1 MVSTKELKNIAK
13 EKKLK
18 NYHNLS
24 KEDLSRI
31 LKIPIFLTKRY
42 YQNIAKDRNLKNYHN
57 LKKADLI
64 QLLNMKPEIPISE
77 KPEKPIP
84 KPEKPIS
91 EKPIPA
97 PRRKPIPAPRRKP
110 ISEKPIPA
118 PRRKPIPKPEKPI
131 PEKPIP
137 APRRKPIPKP
147 EKPIPAPRRN
157 PPTIQKAID
166 TMLGW
171 VDWFRESG
179 KKITQPISSALNTL
193 RKKINTLFEEK
204 FEVRDGQSALSQF
217 TREKIIDGKPGY
229 DPKTFFQKTRNILI
243 KFFQENQN
251 TKMKMIL
258 ICQMQKTDLTTGE
271 TIEVEADFHSDIEI
285 NIAEKDKNKLLDKMI
300 ARIEEVLA
308 NFQQS
313 GSNWVF
319 QEIQRLEIHF
329 ANWKPIRGSTFIPL
343 PTKFKNKRAVVNIKN
358 EDNQCFKWCIARA
371 LNPVDKNPNR
381 ITKELIEQAK
391 SLNWNGLK
399 FPVGLKAIKIFET
412 NNPSISINVFG
423 FEDEVYPLKIS
434 KEKRINNIDLLVIS
448 DEKKQ
453 HYCLINNLSRLIRSS
468 LTNHNGPVEICRS
481 CLNHFPDKDKLQNH
495 EKYCFQNEAIKIE
508 MPKEGSSI
516 SFKHHNRAIKVPFV
530 VYADFEAFTKEIQ
543 PIPQNDRVSFTQKYQ
558 HHQPSGF
565 CYKIVGQNIKRCALF
580 RAKENEDV
588 SRKFVEM
595 LEEDIKNIFK
605 QFNFSKKMLP
615 LTTQELREFLKAKI
629 CWICQKKFQENDKK
643 VRDHDHFTGKFRGAA
658 HNQCNLQFKKPKFTP
673 VIFHNLSGY
682 DAHLF
687 VKNLGVSEGNIKCIP
702 NNEEKYISFS
712 KEIVVD
718 SYDKDGKK
726 VEVKHEIRFLDSF
739 KFMASS
745 LGGLVDNLKKSGL
758 DKFVYLEKEFKEKFE
773 LLTQKGIYPYDY
785 MNSLEKFS
793 ETQLPAKED
802 FYSKLNDCGVT
813 DKEYDYAQT
822 IWEKFG
828 IKNLG
833 EYHDLYLKTDVL
845 LLADVFE
852 EFRNI
857 CMENYSL
864 DPAWYNTSPGLS
876 WDALLKHSKVKLEL
890 LTDPDMLLM
899 FEKGIRGG
907 ISMISN
913 RHGRANN
920 KYMKEKFDSS
930 QPSKFVPYLDANNL
944 YGWAMMKPLPV
955 GDFHWMTNEELKN
968 WRDYPCVLE
977 VDLEYPEELHEAHN
991 DYPLAPE
998 RLKINKVEK
1007 LIPTLLKK
1015 EKYVLHGQNL
1025 KLYLELGLKLKWIHR
1040 GIKFREKPWMK
1051 SYIEL
1056 NTDLRTKGKNDFEK
1070 DFFKLMNNSVF
1081 GKTMEN
1087 IRNRVDVRLVGNREK
1102 AQKLIVKPNLKHW
1115 VCFDE
1120 NLIGIHLKRIK
1131 LVFNKPV
1138 YCGMSILDLSKTLIY
1153 DFHYNYI
1160 IPKFGKKQKLLFTDT
1175 DSLCYEIE
1183 TDDFFADIADDVE
1196 EMFDTSNFEKNH
1208 PSGIHGKNKK
1218 VPGMMKDEAGGK
1230 IIEEF
1235 VGLRAKLYSYKMF
1248 EGKEEKKCKG
1258 IKKVVIKKQISFDDY
1273 KECLFSGASQMRKMN
1288 VIRSHQH
1295 EIYSETV
1302 NKIALAADDDKR
1314 IILDDGV
1321 STLAFGNKI
1330 LP

>member
-1 MVSTKELKNIAK
+1 MSTKELKNIAK
-13 EKKLK
+13 ERKLQ

-24 KEDLSRI
+24 KEDLSRM

-42 YQNIAKDRNLKNYHN
+42 YQNIAKDRNLKNYQN

-64 QLLNMKPEIPISE
+64 QLLNMNPEIPISE
-77 KPEKPIP
+77 KPIPKPEKPIPKPIP

-97 PRRKPIPAPRRKP
+97 PRRKPKPEKPIPAPRRKPKPEKP

-118 PRRKPIPKPEKPI
+118 PRR
-131 PEKPIP
+131 
-137 APRRKPIPKP
+137 
-147 EKPIPAPRRN
+147 KPIPAPRRN

-204 FEVRDGQSALSQF
+204 FEVRDGQSALRQF

-243 KFFQENQN
+243 KFFKENKN

-258 ICQMQKTDLTTGE
+258 ICQMQKTDLTTGD
-271 TIEVEADFHSDIEI
+271 TVEVEADFHSDIEI
-285 NIAEKDKNKLLDKMI
+285 NIAEKDDKKLLDKMI

-329 ANWKPIRGSTFIPL
+329 ANWQPLGGSTFIPL
-343 PTKFKNKRAVVNIKN
+343 PAKLKNKKGVINIKN
-358 EDNQCFKWCIARA
+358 EDNRCFKWCVVRA
-371 LNPVDKNPNR
+371 LHPVDQNSNR
-381 ITKELIEQAK
+381 LTKELVKQSK

-423 FEDEVYPLKIS
+423 FEDEVYPLKIA
-434 KEKRINNIDLLVIS
+434 KEKRINNIDLLWIS

-453 HYCLINNLSRLIRSS
+453 HYCLIKDLSKFLRSS
-468 LTNHNGPVEICRS
+468 LTKHSDAVEICRS
-481 CLNHFPDKDKLQNH
+481 CLNHFPKGKLKNH
-495 EKYCFQNEAIKIE
+495 EEYCFQNETIKIE

-516 SFKHHNRAIKVPFV
+516 SFMHHNRSIKVPFV
-530 VYADFEAFTKEIQ
+530 VYADFEAFTKEIKT
-543 PIPQNDRVSFTQKYQ
+543 IPQNDRVAFTQKYQ

-565 CYKIVGQNIKRCALF
+565 CYKIVGQNIKRCVLF

-595 LEEDIKNIFK
+595 LEEDIKKIFQ
-605 QFNFSKKMLP
+605 QFNFSKKMVISP
-615 LTTQELREFLKAKI
+615 QEQKDFLNAEF
-629 CWICQKKFQENDKK
+629 CWICQKKFKKDEKK

-658 HNQCNLQFKKPKFTP
+658 HNKCNLQFKKPQFTP

-687 VKNLGVSEGNIKCIP
+687 VKNLGVSEGNINCIP

-718 SYDKDGKK
+718 SWEKDGKTFD
-726 VEVKHEIRFLDSF
+726 VKHEIRFLDSF

-745 LGGLVDNLKKSGL
+745 LAGLVDNLARSGME
-758 DKFVYLEKEFKEKFE
+758 KFQNLKKEFKENFE

-785 MNSLEKFS
+785 MNCLEKFS
-793 ETQLPAKED
+793 ETQLPIKED
-802 FYSKLNDCGVT
+802 FYSKLNDQDIT
-813 DKEYDYAQT
+813 EKEYEHAQD
-822 IWEKFG
+822 IWEKLG
-828 IKNLG
+828 LRNLG

-857 CMENYSL
+857 CLENYNL
-864 DPAWYNTSPGLS
+864 DPAWYYTSPGLS
-876 WDALLKHSKVKLEL
+876 WDALLKHSKVNLEL

-920 KYMKEKFDSS
+920 KFMKEQFDSS
-930 QPSKFVPYLDANNL
+930 RPSKFITYLDANNL

-955 GDFHWMTNEELKN
+955 GDFHWMTGDELER
-968 WRDYPCVLE
+968 WREFPCVLE
-977 VDLEYPEELHEAHN
+977 VDLEYPEELHDFHN

-998 RLKINKVEK
+998 RIKINKVEK

-1015 EKYVLHGQNL
+1015 EKYVLHNQNL
-1025 KLYLELGLKLKWIHR
+1025 KLYLSLGLKLKWIHR

-1102 AQKLIVKPNLKHW
+1102 AQKLIAKPNLKHW

-1120 NLIGIHLKRIK
+1120 NLIGVHLKRIK

-1138 YCGMSILDLSKTLIY
+1138 YCGMSILDLSKTMIY

-1183 TDDFFADIADDVE
+1183 TEDFFADIAGDVKE
-1196 EMFDTSNFEKNH
+1196 LFDTSNFDKNH
-1208 PSGIHGKNKK
+1208 PSGIQGKNKK

-1235 VGLRAKLYSYKMF
+1235 VGLRSKLYSYKMF

-1258 IKKVVIKKQISFDDY
+1258 IKKVVVKKQISFEDY
-1273 KECLFSGASQMRKMN
+1273 KECLFSRTPQMRKMN

-1295 EIYSETV
+1295 EIFSETV
-1302 NKIALAADDDKR
+1302 NKIALSANDDKR
-1314 IILDDGV
+1314 IILDDGF
-1321 STLAFGNKI
+1321 STLAFGNKN
-1330 LP
+1330 LLK

>member
-1 MVSTKELKNIAK
+1 MATRNDLKNIAK
-13 EKKLK
+13 ERNLK
-18 NYHNLS
+18 NYQHLS
-24 KEDLSRI
+24 KEDLSRM
-31 LKIPIFLTKRY
+31 LKIPIFLKKRY
-42 YQNIAKDRNLKNYHN
+42 YQNIARDRNLKNYQN
-57 LKKADLI
+57 LKKADLVK
-64 QLLNMKPEIPISE
+64 LLNINPEIPQ
-77 KPEKPIP
+77 
-84 KPEKPIS
+84 
-91 EKPIPA
+91 KPIPA
-97 PRRKPIPAPRRKP
+97 PRTKK
-110 ISEKPIPA
+110 SVL
-118 PRRKPIPKPEKPI
+118 

-137 APRRKPIPKP
+137 APRTKKSVFPK
-147 EKPIPAPRRN
+147 KPIPAPRVILNIRN
-157 PPTIQKAID
+157 PEINVPVLQPEIAVVKEKETPKVIKKTTETI
-166 TMLGW
+166 LGW
-171 VDWFRESG
+171 MDWLKESG
-179 KKITQPISSALNTL
+179 KKITRPISSALKNL
-193 RKKINTLFEEK
+193 KEKINALFEEK
-204 FEVRDGQSALSQF
+204 FVVRDGQSSLKNFA
-217 TREKIIDGKPGY
+217 REKIIDGKPGY
-229 DPKTFFQKTRNILI
+229 EPKRFFQKTRDLLI
-243 KFFQENQN
+243 KILEENKN
-251 TKMKMIL
+251 TKTKMIFV
-258 ICQMQKTDLTTGE
+258 CQMQRTDLKTGE
-271 TIEVEADFHSDIEI
+271 TIEVDADFHSDIEI
-285 NIAEKDKNKLLDKMI
+285 NIAEKDKKKLLDKMI

-319 QEIQRLEIHF
+319 QQIRRLEIHF

-343 PTKFKNKRAVVNIKN
+343 PTRLQNKKGVINIKN
-358 EDNQCFKWCIARA
+358 EDNQCFKWCITRA

-381 ITKELIEQAK
+381 LNKELIEQSK
-391 SLNWNGLK
+391 SFNWEELK
-399 FPVGLKAIKIFET
+399 FPVELKQIKIFEK

-434 KEKRINNIDLLVIS
+434 KEKKNTIDLLLIS
-448 DEKKQ
+448 DGKKQ
-453 HYCLINNLSRLIRSS
+453 HYCVIKNLSKFIRSS
-468 LTNHNGPVEICRS
+468 LTKRHDAVEICRS
-481 CLNHFPDKDKLQNH
+481 CLNHFPDKDKLKNH
-495 EKYCFQNEAIKIE
+495 EEYCFQNETIKIE

-516 SFKHHNRAIKVPFV
+516 SFRNHNRAIKVPFV

-565 CYKIVGQNIKRCALF
+565 CYKIVGQNIKRCNLF
-580 RAKENEDV
+580 RAKKNEDV

-595 LEEDIKNIFK
+595 LEEDIKNIHK
-605 QFNFSKKMLP
+605 QFNFSKKMVD
-615 LTTQELREFLKAKI
+615 LTTKEQTEFKKAKI
-629 CWICQKKFQENDKK
+629 CWICQKRFNEKDKK

-718 SYDKDGKK
+718 SYEKDGKK

-758 DKFVYLEKEFKEKFE
+758 DKFVYLKKDFRENFE

-785 MNSLEKFS
+785 MDGIERFS

-802 FYSKLNDCGVT
+802 FYSKLNDCGVS
-813 DKEYDYAQT
+813 EEDYNYAKM
-822 IWEKFG
+822 IWGKFK

-857 CMENYSL
+857 CMDNYSL
-864 DPAWYNTSPGLS
+864 DPAWYYTSPGLS
-876 WDALLKHSKVKLEL
+876 WDALLKHSKANLEL
-890 LTDPDMLLM
+890 LSDPDMLLL

-920 KYMKEKFDSS
+920 KYMEEKFDSS
-930 QPSKFVPYLDANNL
+930 QQSKFVPYLDANNL

-955 GDFHWMTNEELKN
+955 GGFKWMNKEELWN
-968 WRDYPCVLE
+968 WMDYPCILE
-977 VDLEYPEELHEAHN
+977 VDLEYPKKLHDLHN

-1007 LIPTLLKK
+1007 LIPNLWDK
-1015 EKYVLHGQNL
+1015 EKYVLHKKNL
-1025 KLYLELGLKLKWIHR
+1025 QLYLDLGLKLKYIHR
-1040 GIKFREKPWMK
+1040 GIKFDEQPWMK

-1087 IRNRVDVRLVGNREK
+1087 IRNRVDVRLVGNMAK

-1115 VCFDE
+1115 ACFDE
-1120 NLIGIHLKRIK
+1120 NLIGVHLKRTK

-1138 YCGMSILDLSKTLIY
+1138 YCGMSILDISKTLIY

-1160 IPKFGKKQKLLFTDT
+1160 IPKFRKKQKLLFTDT

-1183 TDDFFADIADDVE
+1183 TEDFFADIANDVD
-1196 EMFDTSNFEKNH
+1196 EMFDTSNFDSNH
-1208 PSGIHGKNKK
+1208 PSGIHGKNEK

-1273 KECLFSGASQMRKMN
+1273 KKCLFSKQIQMRKMN
-1288 VIRSHQH
+1288 VIRSHNH
-1295 EIYSETV
+1295 EIFSETV
-1302 NKIALAADDDKR
+1302 NKIALSADDDKR
-1314 IILDDGV
+1314 IILDDGI
-1321 STLAFGNKI
+1321 STLAYGNKM
-1330 LP
+1330 LPK

>member
-1 MVSTKELKNIAK
+1 MVTTKELKNIAK
-13 EKKLK
+13 ERKL

-24 KEDLSRI
+24 KEDLSRM
-31 LKIPIFLTKRY
+31 LKIPIFKTKRY
-42 YQNIAKDRNLKNYHN
+42 YQNIAKDRNLKNYQN
-57 LKKADLI
+57 LKIADLVK
-64 QLLNMKPEIPISE
+64 LLNMNPEIPISE
-77 KPEKPIP
+77 KPIPKPIP

-97 PRRKPIPAPRRKP
+97 PRRKPIPAPRKISEKP

-118 PRRKPIPKPEKPI
+118 PRRKPIP
-131 PEKPIP
+131 
-137 APRRKPIPKP
+137 APRRKP
-147 EKPIPAPRRN
+147 EKPLPAPRRN

-193 RKKINTLFEEK
+193 KEKINTLFEEK
-204 FEVRDGQSALSQF
+204 FEVRDGQSALRQF

-243 KFFQENQN
+243 KFFQENKN

-285 NIAEKDKNKLLDKMI
+285 NIAEKDDKKLLDKMI

-319 QEIQRLEIHF
+319 QEIRRLEIHF
-329 ANWKPIRGSTFIPL
+329 ANWQPLGGSTFIPL
-343 PTKFKNKRAVVNIKN
+343 PAKLKNKKGVINIKN
-358 EDNQCFKWCIARA
+358 EDNQCFKWCVVRA
-371 LNPVDKNPNR
+371 LNPVDQNSNR
-381 ITKELIEQAK
+381 LTKELVKQSK

-399 FPVGLKAIKIFET
+399 FPVGLKAIKIFEN

-423 FEDEVYPLKIS
+423 YEEEVYPLKIS
-434 KEKRINNIDLLVIS
+434 KEKRINNVDLLWIS

-453 HYCLINNLSRLIRSS
+453 HYCVIKDLSKFLRSS
-468 LTNHNGPVEICRS
+468 LTKHHETVEICRS
-481 CLNHFPDKDKLQNH
+481 CLNHFPKGKLKNH
-495 EKYCFQNEAIKIE
+495 EEYCFQNETIKIE
-508 MPKEGSSI
+508 MPKEESSI
-516 SFKHHNRAIKVPFV
+516 SFKHHNRSIKVPFV
-530 VYADFEAFTKEIQ
+530 VYADFEAFTKEIKT
-543 PIPQNDRVSFTQKYQ
+543 IPQNDRVAFTQKYQ

-565 CYKIVGQNIKRCALF
+565 CYKIVGQNIKRCVLF
-580 RAKENEDV
+580 RAAKNEDV

-595 LEEDIKNIFK
+595 LEEDIKKIFQ
-605 QFNFSKKMLP
+605 QFNFSKKMVISP
-615 LTTQELREFLKAKI
+615 QEQKDFLNAEF
-629 CWICQKKFQENDKK
+629 CWICQKKFKKDEKK

-658 HNQCNLQFKKPKFTP
+658 HNKCNLQFKKPQFTP

-718 SYDKDGKK
+718 SWEKDGKT
-726 VEVKHEIRFLDSF
+726 VDVKHEIRFLDSF

-745 LGGLVDNLKKSGL
+745 LAGLVDNLARSGME
-758 DKFVYLEKEFKEKFE
+758 KFQNLKKEFKENFE
-773 LLTQKGIYPYDY
+773 LLTQKGVYPYDY
-785 MNSLEKFS
+785 MNCLEKCS
-793 ETQLPAKED
+793 ETQLPIKED
-802 FYSKLNDCGVT
+802 FYSKLNDCNIT
-813 DKEYDYAQT
+813 DKEYKHAQD

-828 IKNLG
+828 INNLG

-857 CMENYSL
+857 CLENYNL
-864 DPAWYNTSPGLS
+864 DPAWYYTSPGLS
-876 WDALLKHSKVKLEL
+876 WDALLKHSKVNLEL

-920 KYMKEKFDSS
+920 KFMKEQFDSS
-930 QPSKFVPYLDANNL
+930 RPSKFVTYLDANNL

-955 GDFHWMTNEELKN
+955 GNFHWMTGDELER
-968 WRDYPCVLE
+968 WREFPCVLE
-977 VDLEYPEELHEAHN
+977 VDLEYPEELHELHN

-998 RLKINKVEK
+998 RIKINKVEK
-1007 LIPTLLKK
+1007 LIPTLGDKQ
-1015 EKYVLHGQNL
+1015 KYVLHRENL
-1025 KLYLELGLKLKWIHR
+1025 KLYLSLGLKLKWIHR
-1040 GIKFREKPWMK
+1040 GIKFREKPWMR

-1056 NTDLRTKGKNDFEK
+1056 NTDLRTKGKNAFEK

-1087 IRNRVDVRLVGNREK
+1087 IRNRVDVSLVGNREK
-1102 AQKLIVKPNLKHW
+1102 AQKLIAKPNLKHW
-1115 VCFDE
+1115 ICFDE

-1138 YCGMSILDLSKTLIY
+1138 YCGMSILDLSKTMIY

-1183 TDDFFADIADDVE
+1183 TEDFFADIAGDVKE
-1196 EMFDTSNFEKNH
+1196 LFDTSNFDKNH
-1208 PSGIHGKNKK
+1208 PSGIQGKNKK

-1235 VGLRAKLYSYKMF
+1235 VGLRSKLYSYKMF

-1258 IKKVVIKKQISFDDY
+1258 IKKVVVKKQISFEDY
-1273 KECLFSGASQMRKMN
+1273 KECLLSKQPQMRKMN

-1295 EIYSETV
+1295 EIFSETV

-1314 IILDDGV
+1314 IILDDGI
-1321 STLAFGNKI
+1321 STLALGNKN
-1330 LP
+1330 LLK

>member
-1 MVSTKELKNIAK
+1 MVTRKELKNIAK
-13 EKKLK
+13 ERKLQ

-24 KEDLSRI
+24 KEDLSRM

-57 LKKADLI
+57 LKKADLVK
-64 QLLNMKPEIPISE
+64 LLNMNPEIPISKKTIP

-84 KPEKPIS
+84 KPEKPIPIS

-97 PRRKPIPAPRRKP
+97 PRRKPI
-110 ISEKPIPA
+110 S
-118 PRRKPIPKPEKPI
+118 
-131 PEKPIP
+131 
-137 APRRKPIPKP
+137 

-258 ICQMQKTDLTTGE
+258 ICHMQKTDLTTGE

-448 DEKKQ
+448 DEKK

-468 LTNHNGPVEICRS
+468 LTKHSDAVEICRS
-481 CLNHFPDKDKLQNH
+481 CLNHFPDKDKLKNH

-516 SFKHHNRAIKVPFV
+516 SFRHHNRAIKVPFV

-615 LTTQELREFLKAKI
+615 LTTQEQTEFIKAKI
-629 CWICQKKFQENDKK
+629 CWICQKKFQEKDKK

-718 SYDKDGKK
+718 SYEKDGKK

-773 LLTQKGIYPYDY
+773 LLTQKGVYPYDY
-785 MNSLEKFS
+785 MNDFEKFS
-793 ETQLPAKED
+793 ETQLPSKED
-802 FYSKLNDCGVT
+802 FYSKLNDCGVSEEEYEHAKIIW
-813 DKEYDYAQT
+813 KEF
-822 IWEKFG
+822 E

-864 DPAWYNTSPGLS
+864 DPAWYYTSPGLS

-955 GDFHWMTNEELKN
+955 GDFHWMTKDEIWH

-977 VDLEYPEELHEAHN
+977 VDLEYPEELHELHN

-1040 GIKFREKPWMK
+1040 GIKFREEPWMK

-1120 NLIGIHLKRIK
+1120 NLIGIHLKS
-1131 LVFNKPV
+1131 
-1138 YCGMSILDLSKTLIY
+1138 SILWNVDSGSFKNIDL
-1153 DFHYNYI
+1153 
-1160 IPKFGKKQKLLFTDT
+1160 
-1175 DSLCYEIE
+1175 
-1183 TDDFFADIADDVE
+1183 
-1196 EMFDTSNFEKNH
+1196 
-1208 PSGIHGKNKK
+1208 
-1218 VPGMMKDEAGGK
+1218 
-1230 IIEEF
+1230 
-1235 VGLRAKLYSYKMF
+1235 
-1248 EGKEEKKCKG
+1248 
-1258 IKKVVIKKQISFDDY
+1258 
-1273 KECLFSGASQMRKMN
+1273 
-1288 VIRSHQH
+1288 
-1295 EIYSETV
+1295 
-1302 NKIALAADDDKR
+1302 
-1314 IILDDGV
+1314 
-1321 STLAFGNKI
+1321 
-1330 LP
+1330 